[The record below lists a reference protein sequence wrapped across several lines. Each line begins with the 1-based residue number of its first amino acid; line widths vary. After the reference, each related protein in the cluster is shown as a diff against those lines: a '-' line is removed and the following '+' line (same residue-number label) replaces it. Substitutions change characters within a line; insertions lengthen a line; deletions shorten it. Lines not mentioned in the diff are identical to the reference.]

1 MNSLRRWIAYDW
13 FKLIILLI
21 LLALLIFVTQNPITS
36 SAGAETA
43 GTGVP
48 DATVTATSAAVAA
61 APATATQPAAPS
73 ATVAVPS
80 ATTAGATASPTAAPT
95 ATTVS
100 ATATTVS
107 ATATTVAATAT
118 APAEPTATLAAQP
131 SPTPSPEAGQPT
143 PTPTPAAAQP
153 ATGSGTVDCSK
164 AAPTRLAIGK
174 QALVSANLYERSAA
188 GLDKPV
194 LQTNL
199 PGQKLD
205 IIGGPVCTPYGSGA
219 YQWWNVKTSAGVT
232 GWSAEAS
239 LDGKTYFLQPVP

>member
-21 LLALLIFVTQNPITS
+21 LLALLIFVPQAPITS
-36 SAGAETA
+36 PVAAGL
-43 GTGVP
+43 VS
-48 DATVTATSAAVAA
+48 TVAPTSAAVAA
-61 APATATQPAAPS
+61 APGTATQPPASSPS
-73 ATVAVPS
+73 GTVPAATVAVPA
-80 ATTAGATASPTAAPT
+80 ATVAPTETLAGATASPTVAAPT
-95 ATTVS
+95 ATV
-100 ATATTVS
+100 
-107 ATATTVAATAT
+107 VAATAT
-118 APAEPTATLAAQP
+118 TPPEPTATLAAQP

-153 ATGSGTVDCSK
+153 ATSSGTVDCSK